1 MGNIKLDMP
10 SSSARKRTAQV
21 KRANTEPEIDWRDLV
36 RVLVERR
43 ENQGMTQ
50 AEVARRMKTSQPY
63 VARLEKAETDLRV
76 STLTRYAM
84 VVAGGLLVL
93 AEILR
98 ELSRENAR
106 VTR

>member
-1 MGNIKLDMP
+1 
-10 SSSARKRTAQV
+10 
-21 KRANTEPEIDWRDLV
+21 
-36 RVLVERR
+36 
-43 ENQGMTQ
+43 MTQ

-63 VARLEKAETDLRV
+63 VARLEKAETDPRV

-98 ELSRENAR
+98 ELSSENAR
-106 VTR
+106 TTK